1 LLARPESTALEVVLE
16 IRFSRLSYN
25 FKSLKSFVTAISKMK
40 NEQNNPTSR
49 FRKQRLQR
57 NLGIPGRILKDR

>member
-1 LLARPESTALEVVLE
+1 LLARPRKYSAGSSIEYALDL
-16 IRFSRLSYN
+16 FYN
-25 FKSLKSFVTAISKMK
+25 FKSLPVTLPFKDE

-57 NLGIPGRILKDR
+57 NLGIPGRIVQRNR